1 MTEGAQHRSFCRI
14 CNAMCGIVVTV
25 GADGTVEQVR
35 GDADHA
41 LSRGYTCPKGRAI
54 PALHHDARRLDQPLV
69 GRGHERHP
77 AAWDDVLDDLEAR
90 VRDTV
95 EANGPDSVA
104 MYLASGS
111 AFDAAGRRAAER
123 FLTVLGSRQRYTATT
138 IDTPCKPLVAE
149 LVAGWSGLT
158 PIWDEE
164 RSSLLV
170 LFGSNPVVSH
180 GHSNAV
186 PDPVARLRELPG
198 PGRRG
203 VGARPPPHRDGPPRR
218 PPPAAAARVRLV
230 GARLV
235 GAPAVER
242 PGSSGRRGRPGDGGG
257 GAVRRPR
264 RVRRRGDGE
273 PAHWSDGRRSRRAP
287 RRGRGRRPGER
298 PHRHGHLD
306 DGDGQR
312 HRAAAVGAA
321 RRHRLLRPARRHVVQ
336 PRLPAAARPARLAG
350 VRRCARARSAQPAR
364 AAPPLRRV
372 ALRGPGERDRG
383 RQRHDPVRRGRQPG
397 HRLPRRGPH
406 PGGAGRRSRPSS

>member
-1 MTEGAQHRSFCRI
+1 MAEGEQHRSFCRI

-54 PALHHDARRLDQPLV
+54 PALHHDPRRLDQPLV
-69 GRGHERHP
+69 GRGDERRP

-164 RSSLLV
+164 RLV
-170 LFGSNPVVSH
+170 AAG
-180 GHSNAV
+180 AV
-186 PDPVARLRELPG
+186 RLQPGGVARPLERGARPGRPAAGVPG

-218 PPPAAAARVRLV
+218 PPPAAAARVRL
-230 GARLV
+230 ARCSA
-235 GAPAVER
+235 GWC
-242 PGSSGRRGRPGDGGG
+242 GG
-257 GAVRRPR
+257 
-264 RVRRRGDGE
+264 
-273 PAHWSDGRRSRRAP
+273 
-287 RRGRGRRPGER
+287 
-298 PHRHGHLD
+298 
-306 DGDGQR
+306 
-312 HRAAAVGAA
+312 
-321 RRHRLLRPARRHVVQ
+321 
-336 PRLPAAARPARLAG
+336 
-350 VRRCARARSAQPAR
+350 C
-364 AAPPLRRV
+364 
-372 ALRGPGERDRG
+372 
-383 RQRHDPVRRGRQPG
+383 
-397 HRLPRRGPH
+397 
-406 PGGAGRRSRPSS
+406 